1 MKLAENVAHQHVCP
15 WHPSGFRANWFW

>member
-1 MKLAENVAHQHVCP
+1 MKLAENVTHQHVCP